1 MTRRGRTIISVI
13 AALIMLAA
21 LIWLCIIN
29 MNDPLQAVVRAV
41 NGRGYAITSGDL
53 YVYDSRTDTDIKS
66 VIASGAGITQS
77 DIESMAELSRASGFD
92 ADITKSGEVTILLA
106 NSKSGVITLY
116 LVDGV
121 IELAFIQTGEG
132 EVRPL

>member
-21 LIWLCIIN
+21 L
-29 MNDPLQAVVRAV
+29 QAVARAV
-41 NGRGYAITSGDL
+41 NGRGYAITSEDL

-66 VIASGAGITQS
+66 VLASGAGITQS

>member
-21 LIWLCIIN
+21 LIWLGIRN

-41 NGRGYAITSGDL
+41 NGRGYAITSEDL

-66 VIASGAGITQS
+66 MLASGAGITQS